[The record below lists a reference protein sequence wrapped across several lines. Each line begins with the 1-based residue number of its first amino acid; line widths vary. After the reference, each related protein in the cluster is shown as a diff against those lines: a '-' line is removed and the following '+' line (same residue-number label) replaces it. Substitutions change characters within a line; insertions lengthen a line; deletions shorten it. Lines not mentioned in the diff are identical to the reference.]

1 MSLFSQYYCTCS
13 VLVAD
18 AGVQQINGIPEI
30 NRNHAVS
37 MLLMRKFHAK
47 VYMEKNMVWGHKS
60 HNFPYIL
67 ACFLLP
73 ANWPAALAG
82 KIPAEL
88 SAKIICLCLIYGW
101 RPAYLHATLR
111 AEFSA
116 KFFLVVAFFWEFFT
130 SPLPRFLFLLCH
142 VAKFIYFSHSLL
154 GHRGHQFWGKVMYN
168 FDYTQINKPIWDTR

>member
-1 MSLFSQYYCTCS
+1 
-13 VLVAD
+13 
-18 AGVQQINGIPEI
+18 
-30 NRNHAVS
+30 
-37 MLLMRKFHAK
+37 MRKFHAK

-116 KFFLVVAFFWEFFT
+116 KFFLAVAFFWEFFT

-154 GHRGHQFWGKVMYN
+154 GHRGHQFWGIVMYN
-168 FDYTQINKPIWDTR
+168 FDYTQINKPIWDTHGKKKKKKINSTHYDRCQVMCDGPSMSLLRTLCNAKL